1 VLRVTINET
10 PTEKRWILE
19 GRLVGPWVGELRTCW
34 KKTHRNHGGR
44 TCIVDLS
51 DVTFIDKGGERLLRT
66 MSKGGAQFIATGIY
80 IKHVLDQLKPK
91 GKRGLFKVIPC
102 LFAALLG
109 GALVHLNQF
118 AGDSSFSIWV
128 TRITINEAL
137 TLLRKNRGSPGVSIA
152 PLSSMQTSPERP
164 ETNAAQGSTVELNS
178 TNQQQGI
185 TAASFFSN
193 SKKEQ
198 HRAS

>member
-1 VLRVTINET
+1 VLKITINET
-10 PTEKRWILE
+10 PTERRWILQ

-34 KKTHRNHGGR
+34 KKTHRDHGGQ
-44 TCIVDLS
+44 TCIVDLN

-80 IKHVLDQLKPK
+80 IKHVLDQLKPS
-91 GKRGLFKVIPC
+91 GKRGLLKVISC

-109 GALVHLNQF
+109 GVIVHLNQF
-118 AGDSSFSIWV
+118 AGDSSFSTWI

-152 PLSSMQTSPERP
+152 PLSSKQTSPERP
-164 ETNAAQGSTVELNS
+164 ETNAPEGSTVELNS
-178 TNQQQGI
+178 PNQQQGI
-185 TAASFFSN
+185 KAASFFLN